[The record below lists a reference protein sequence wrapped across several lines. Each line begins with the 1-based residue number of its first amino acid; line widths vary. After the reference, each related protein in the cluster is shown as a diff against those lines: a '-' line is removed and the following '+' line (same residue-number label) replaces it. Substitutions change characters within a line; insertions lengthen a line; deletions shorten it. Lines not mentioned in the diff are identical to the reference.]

1 MTHRRLTRTLTAVAA
16 AGLLVTTAACNR
28 DNGGETADEGEGTGA
43 AAGGEDVTLTLAVS
57 TLNNPFFISLRDGAQ
72 EAADEAGVTLEVT
85 DAQNDAATQQNQL
98 ANAAT
103 QGVDA
108 VIINPVDSEAAAA
121 AITPVQDADIPV
133 IAVDRTVEGKEVN
146 TTISSDN
153 VAGGRQAAEALAEA
167 IGEEGQVIVLQGV
180 AGTSASRDRGAGFEE
195 GIAAFPDIEVV
206 AMQPANFDRAQG
218 LDVATNLLQSNP
230 DVVGI
235 FAENDEMAL
244 GAIQALGDRAGSEV
258 FVVGFDGT
266 DDGLAAIED
275 GTLHATIA
283 QQPAELGRVGVEQA
297 LAIVNGDDVEAEQS
311 VEVVTVTTDNVGD
324 FLQ

>member
-1 MTHRRLTRTLTAVAA
+1 MAHHSLHRTLVAA
-16 AGLLVTTAACNR
+16 ALATGLLVTTAACNR
-28 DNGGETADEGEGTGA
+28 DTSGEAGD
-43 AAGGEDVTLTLAVS
+43 AAGSDTTLTLAVS

-72 EAADEAGVTLEVT
+72 EAADEAGVTLEVV
-85 DAQNDAATQQNQL
+85 DAQNDAATQANQL

-133 IAVDRTVEGKEVN
+133 IAVDRSVEGKEVA
-146 TTISSDN
+146 TTVSSDN
-153 VAGGRQAAEALAEA
+153 VAGGRQAADALAQA
-167 IGEEGQVIVLQGV
+167 IGEKGKVIVLQGV
-180 AGTSASRDRGAGFEE
+180 AGTSASRDRGQGFQE
-195 GIAAFPDIEVV
+195 GIAEYPDIEVV

-244 GAIQALGDRAGSEV
+244 GAIQALRDRAGSEV

-266 DDGLAAIED
+266 DDALAAIEK
-275 GTLHATIA
+275 GTMEATIA
-283 QQPAELGRVGVEQA
+283 QQPAELGRAGVEQA
-297 LAIVNGDDVEAEQS
+297 LAVLDGEDVESEQGI
-311 VEVVTVTTDNVGD
+311 EVVTVTSENVGD
-324 FLQ
+324 FLK